1 MPENAPR
8 GPELLTMMLKI
19 AMVVVVVF
27 FLIYMFA
34 IFRAKTE
41 GRFLERNA
49 YQLGEDIYFQQP
61 EKFVFEKDLLDSLK
75 DKEDEFFARSCD
87 ASYSIKI
94 KNLITNDEWSIGSEP
109 DSDVILNSKTI
120 FLPTAII
127 IHNPEKPDSLYND
140 ADISTIMLTVYDTY
154 TSRLSCTIEKAFLSK
169 EIQSMR

>member
-87 ASYSIKI
+87 ASYAAAEKTGRLRDCDRRRTYGAGIRRSGST
-94 KNLITNDEWSIGSEP
+94 LTRHAYQLEWFGAQGGRHRLFWKH
-109 DSDVILNSKTI
+109 D
-120 FLPTAII
+120 
-127 IHNPEKPDSLYND
+127 YNGG
-140 ADISTIMLTVYDTY
+140 
-154 TSRLSCTIEKAFLSK
+154 
-169 EIQSMR
+169 